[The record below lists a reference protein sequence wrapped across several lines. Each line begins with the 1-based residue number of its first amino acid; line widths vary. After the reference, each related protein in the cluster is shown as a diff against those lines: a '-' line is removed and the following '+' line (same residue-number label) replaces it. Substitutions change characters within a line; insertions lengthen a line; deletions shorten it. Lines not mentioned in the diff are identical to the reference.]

1 MFLEFLT
8 SVYFL
13 AVTMNT
19 NRGGQSSPSSA
30 GQSAVRG
37 GTSEAGGNREQG
49 KSPGASRPAVN
60 LSRDALRKSL
70 AQKKQVSGSSTAA
83 TTDKGQAVATTARG
97 QAAATT
103 SRGRA
108 AVTSSGQ
115 AAATVSSGQA
125 AATGSKS
132 QAAATGSSGQAAAT
146 GSKGQATATGS
157 SGQAAVTGSSGQAAA
172 TGSKGQGSLERSSSS
187 GKGKEK
193 RRLEDA
199 SRPPRPSKV
208 RVTEGPEGGAGAS
221 SSVSAPVEEFPLGGI
236 YVPSWRI
243 RKGSTVLTPEVA
255 SEMFE
260 HSCLLR
266 DLQQLSAQGLHVV
279 AQEFAS
285 AWARV
290 SQIHPYEV
298 YYKSFIF

>member
-30 GQSAVRG
+30 GQGASRE
-37 GTSEAGGNREQG
+37 GTSEGGGNREQR
-49 KSPGASRPAVN
+49 KSPGASRPTVN

-125 AATGSKS
+125 AATTPG
-132 QAAATGSSGQAAAT
+132 GQAAAT
-146 GSKGQATATGS
+146 GSRS
-157 SGQAAVTGSSGQAAA
+157 QAAATGSSGQAAA

-221 SSVSAPVEEFPLGGI
+221 SSVSAPVEEVPLGGI

-243 RKGSTVLTPEVA
+243 REGSTVLTPEVA

-260 HSCLLR
+260 HSCLIR

-298 YYKSFIF
+298 YYNSFIF